1 MGPSRTFYTITVVE
15 NEDRRQSVRS
25 NEGAENKAALKRA
38 GSVWQCLNISFSQR
52 KEWKQMLGDLN

>member
-15 NEDRRQSVRS
+15 NEDRRPSVRI

-38 GSVWQCLNISFSQR
+38 GSVQQCLNIHFL

>member
-15 NEDRRQSVRS
+15 NEDRRPSVRI

-38 GSVWQCLNISFSQR
+38 GSVQQCLNIHFL
-52 KEWKQMLGDLN
+52 KE